1 MGLASMFLGDSNPF
15 AQWAGQNQNFLSN
28 IGAGLMQGQNLQNGL
43 QIAGATMPQAKQLD
57 LQQAEKFKAEAL
69 KTSQTNYTLKLFK
82 DKGFTDLVDLA
93 NAGAPMG
100 ELMQEYFKRI
110 QPQAAPDPW
119 DGTKIVDNNVLKMG
133 SDGTPS
139 VLWAPPPKNENWTDL
154 TDAQEIAQGLDP
166 KFAWQRGPNNELK
179 QAGGGG
185 VNVSVNNAPAGSPD
199 NGKLRE
205 GFSSE
210 IVKYTMAGIEAGD
223 TATSANMTLGQ
234 LKTYLAKAPQG
245 FEGMWKG
252 LAGNFGIPSEG
263 LDDIQAAEALIS
275 KLVPSQRPPSSGTM
289 SDADLALYKASL
301 PSIAK
306 QPGGNQKIIDTAM
319 KINDYYIQHSS
330 IDRQLALGNISV
342 EDAWKQKQAIPNPLA
357 GYTIPVNQQA
367 FPGITIKETQ

>member
-1 MGLASMFLGDSNPF
+1 MGLASMFLGDQNPF
-15 AQWAGQNQNFLSN
+15 SQWVGGHQNFLN
-28 IGAGLMQGQNLQNGL
+28 TIGSGLMQGQNLQHGL
-43 QIAGATMPQAKQLD
+43 QIAGQAMPQASQLD
-57 LQQAEKFKAEAL
+57 LQQAEKMKADAL
-69 KTSQTNYTLKLFK
+69 KTAQSNYTLKLFQ
-82 DKGFTDLVDLA
+82 DKGFSDLVDLA

-110 QPQAAPDPW
+110 QPAAPAAPLKGGPGDVFLDPKTMQPLYQVPFKQE
-119 DGTKIVDNNVLKMG
+119 GAFTM
-133 SDGTPS
+133 
-139 VLWAPPPKNENWTDL
+139 L
-154 TDAQEIAQGLDP
+154 TDDQEKLLGLDP
-166 KFAWQRGPNNELK
+166 AKTYQRGPDQRVYEVGN
-179 QAGGGG
+179 AGQTI
-185 VNVSVNNAPAGSPD
+185 NVNNAPAGAPD
-199 NGKLRE
+199 NLKLRE
-205 GFSSE
+205 GFSGE

-223 TATSANMTLGQ
+223 NATSANMTLGQ
-234 LKTYLAKAPQG
+234 LKTYLTNAPQG

-275 KLVPSQRPPSSGTM
+275 KLVPSQRPPGSGTM

-319 KINDYYIQHSS
+319 KINDYYIQHAN

-357 GYTIPVNQQA
+357 GYTIPVNQSA
-367 FPGITIKETQ
+367 FPGITIKEGAQ